1 MRILI
6 HGGTVFNGLEVVGR
20 SDVVVEDGLIK
31 GVGDVG
37 GQADVEVDARDM
49 FVMPGMVDAHFH
61 FGGSKG
67 GDLVRGT
74 LAEDSKVRLLRATT
88 WASKIVEAGVTT
100 VRDCGEPNAI
110 PLRQA
115 VNEGWVKGPRIFA
128 AGRPL
133 SQTFGH
139 GEFLHTVPVEWN
151 EYFGFA
157 EICDGREECV
167 RGARR
172 VLREGSDF
180 IKIMA
185 TGGVLSQRDKPEWP
199 QFTHEE
205 ISAIVH
211 EAEKVGTYV
220 AAHAHGDR
228 GARVAVESGVK
239 SIEHGS
245 LLSEETLRLMAER
258 GVVLIPT
265 LSIQELIHKHGKQI
279 GVNDW
284 GLEKIGSVRENIPRV
299 LATAKKLGI
308 TILTGTDLGFESG
321 LEIDVGRNFME
332 PILLVE
338 VGGLTNLEALRA
350 ATSNIRKLG
359 LNIGLIAQG
368 QPADIVVIDGDP
380 ATNIRDLAK
389 AKWVIKA
396 GRVVKGS

>member
-1 MRILI
+1 MSILI
-6 HGGTVFNGLEVVGR
+6 RGGTVFNGIEVLGKQ
-20 SDVVVEDGLIK
+20 DVVVEEGVIK
-31 GVGDVG
+31 AVGEHNVH
-37 GQADVEVDARDM
+37 ADIEVDARDM

-100 VRDCGEPNAI
+100 VRDCGEANAI

-115 VNEGWVKGPRIFA
+115 VNEGWVKGPRILA

-157 EICDGREECV
+157 EICDGREGCI

-220 AAHAHGDR
+220 AAHAHGDN
-228 GARVAVESGVK
+228 GARIAVESGVR

-245 LLSEETLRLMAER
+245 LLSEDTLRLMAER
-258 GVVLIPT
+258 DVVLVPT

-279 GVNDW
+279 GVNEW
-284 GLEKIGSVRENIPRV
+284 GLEKIASVRENIPRV
-299 LATAKKLGI
+299 LGVARRLGI
-308 TILTGTDLGFESG
+308 TILTGTDIGFESG

-338 VGGLTNLEALRA
+338 VGGLTNLESLRA
-350 ATSNIRKLG
+350 TTSNAGKLG
-359 LNIGLIAQG
+359 LKTGVIDRGR
-368 QPADIVVIDGDP
+368 PADIVVIDGDP
-380 ATNIRDLAK
+380 TTQIRDLAK

-396 GRVVKGS
+396 GKVVKGD